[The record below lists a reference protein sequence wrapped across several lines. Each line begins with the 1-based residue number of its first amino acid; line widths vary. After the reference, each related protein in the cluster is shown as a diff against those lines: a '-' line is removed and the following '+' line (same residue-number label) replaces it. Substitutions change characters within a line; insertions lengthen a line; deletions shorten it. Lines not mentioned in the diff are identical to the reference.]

1 MQLPGAKVHL
11 ELSSFSR
18 NVCVCARQVKK
29 QKKKN
34 KRRFPRNPAS
44 EPGALL
50 QSGSGGPCEGLPGPA
65 HGTKVVDFL
74 VPLHVCVCAH
84 NSSAFVSICPIH
96 PRNPTKRVETCDDD
110 DFEPFFSFSHFS
122 VFGGKLT

>member
-1 MQLPGAKVHL
+1 MVMTLYATSGRKSTPGIIL
-11 ELSSFSR
+11 FLSQR
-18 NVCVCARQVKK
+18 VCVCKASEKTK
-29 QKKKN
+29 EKN

-74 VPLHVCVCAH
+74 VPLHVCVC
-84 NSSAFVSICPIH
+84 VCVRTTP
-96 PRNPTKRVETCDDD
+96 V
-110 DFEPFFSFSHFS
+110 
-122 VFGGKLT
+122 LL